1 MEVKPADGERTM
13 TGDMQEPQRRTVIRG
28 GIVVTGDPG
37 QPLLRPGD
45 VWIAGDRIEAV
56 VPSGDRAI
64 PEGCAVIEAGEAIV
78 MPGLIDSHRHLWQ
91 TPIRGLGA
99 DLVNPE
105 YSNAIRFTFGPIFGP
120 EEVYA
125 ATLAGALEALEGG
138 VTTILDW
145 AHIMNTPAH
154 ADAAVAALR
163 ESGIRAVFAYGPP
176 NDLEAPS
183 WWRRSE
189 RRHPEDVRRVR
200 AELLADD
207 DELVTMGMAVRSPH
221 LLTREV
227 MVHDWTLAREL
238 GLRITVDGG
247 LGGGL
252 WSGRHHP
259 IRLLHDAGLM
269 GPDTTYVHCNNLEE
283 DEYAAI
289 AQSGGSVSISP
300 CAEMHV
306 GHGLPA
312 TGRCLAAGIR
322 PSLSLDYVTAVGGDL
337 FGTMRSTLATE
348 RGLLSRAAFDAGK
361 GAEPWELRTGDVF
374 EFATHRGA
382 VALGMERRIGTLAAG
397 KQADIVLLNTASFR
411 LSPVNDPLA
420 SIVLYAGPAD
430 VDTVMV
436 AGRIVKR
443 DGKLV
448 RSDATRI
455 RADLIAARDRLYERA
470 GLQPGQLMKR
480 QENGYWGW

>member
-1 MEVKPADGERTM
+1 MN
-13 TGDMQEPQRRTVIRG
+13 GDAENPQRRTVIQG

-37 QPLLRPGD
+37 QSLLWPGD
-45 VWIAGDRIEAV
+45 VWIADDRIQAV
-56 VPSGDRAI
+56 VPSGELAVPD
-64 PEGCAVIEAGEAIV
+64 GCTVIDASEAIV
-78 MPGLIDSHRHLWQ
+78 MPGFVDSHRHLWQ

-105 YSNAIRFTFGPIFGP
+105 YSNAIRFTFGPIYGP

-176 NDLEAPS
+176 NDLEAPF

-189 RRHPEDVRRVR
+189 RRHPEDIRRVR
-200 AELLADD
+200 SKVLDD
-207 DELVTMGMAVRSPH
+207 DDGLVTMGMAARSPH
-221 LLTREV
+221 LLTHDV
-227 MVHDWTLAREL
+227 MVHDWNLAREL

-259 IRLLHDAGLM
+259 IRLLRDAGLM
-269 GPDTTYVHCNNLEE
+269 GSDTTYVHCNNLEE
-283 DEYAAI
+283 DEYTAI
-289 AQSGGSVSISP
+289 AQSGGSVSMSP

-348 RGLLSRAAFDAGK
+348 RGLLAREAFDGGK
-361 GAEPWELRTGDVF
+361 GVGPWELRTGDVF

-382 VALGMERRIGTLAAG
+382 VALGMERRIGTLAVG
-397 KQADIVLLNTASFR
+397 KQADIVLLSTASFR
-411 LSPVNDPLA
+411 LSPVNDPVA
-420 SIVLYAGPAD
+420 SIVLHAGPAD

-443 DGKLV
+443 CGRLV

-455 RADLIAARDRLYERA
+455 RNELIAARDRLYERA
-470 GLQPGQLMKR
+470 KLRPGQMMKR